1 MKINFNQWECE
12 ILIRKYPLNNR
23 KAIQLVD
30 AEDGSPVATATV
42 NFPDEPLNDDEV
54 LIKNYSEN
62 EGVYQAL
69 VDGKIISEAI
79 EYIQRGFVTLP
90 KCKLLI

>member
-12 ILIRKYPLNNR
+12 VLIKKYPLNNR
-23 KAIQLVD
+23 TAIQLVD
-30 AEDGSPVATATV
+30 AEDGSPVAMATV

-54 LIKNYSEN
+54 LIKDYSEN
-62 EGVYQAL
+62 EGMYQAL
-69 VDGKIISEAI
+69 VNAKVISRDI
-79 EYIQRGFVTLP
+79 KFIQKEFVTIL